1 MELPNSTD
9 NRKNPSAKG
18 SGTQLA
24 ERISR
29 AQESIRR
36 LERRAYLGGYILSA
50 FILLSIGA
58 TRNFSFL
65 PSFTPAI
72 KKSMGMAPP
81 AGLISVA
88 LAVYVFSAA
97 IISLTRMMEGSDKT
111 GGIAH
116 LGYLGAF
123 FFFYHFSGHMDAHFW
138 AVFAG
143 GATVL
148 SLESYQRWNY
158 CRDEIQKEREILV
171 ELEGIAKRNCADSGT

>member
-9 NRKNPSAKG
+9 TSTNAAAQGGKTPLS
-18 SGTQLA
+18 

-29 AQESIRR
+29 TQASIRR
-36 LERRAYLGGYILSA
+36 LERRTYRGGYILSA

-65 PSFTPAI
+65 PSFSQSI
-72 KKSMGMAPP
+72 KNSMGMAPP

-97 IISLTRMMEGSDKT
+97 IISLSRMMEGSDKI
-111 GGIAH
+111 GGFAH

-123 FFFYHFSGHMDAHFW
+123 FFFYHFSGDMDVHFW

-148 SLESYQRWNY
+148 SLESYQIWNY

-171 ELEGIAKRNCADSGT
+171 ELEGIAKRTYADSGT

>member
-1 MELPNSTD
+1 MEPPSLTD
-9 NRKNPSAKG
+9 NRNNSAAKG
-18 SGTQLA
+18 GKTQLS

-29 AQESIRR
+29 TQESIRK
-36 LERRAYLGGYILSA
+36 LERRTYFGGYILSA

-58 TRNFSFL
+58 TQNFSFL
-65 PSFTPAI
+65 PSFSPAI

-123 FFFYHFSGHMDAHFW
+123 FFFYHFSGDMDVHFW

-148 SLESYQRWNY
+148 SLESYQIWNY

-171 ELEGIAKRNCADSGT
+171 ELEGIAKQNCAE